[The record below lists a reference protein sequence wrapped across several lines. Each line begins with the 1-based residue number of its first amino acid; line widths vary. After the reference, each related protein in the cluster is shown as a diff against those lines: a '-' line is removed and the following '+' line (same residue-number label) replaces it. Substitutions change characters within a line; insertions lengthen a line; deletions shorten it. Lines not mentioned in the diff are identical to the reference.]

1 MALADT
7 THSVQDI
14 SRSFLK
20 AVLGNGSGY
29 FVLSYT
35 DHPKMENLKSE
46 YFDATDIDAIA
57 SRASQLS
64 ESTQVYFGI
73 GRRSQKL
80 TDGSRGGN
88 ANVGNISI
96 IGMDVD
102 VSDSLKPEKN
112 LPTSQAEVLTLLES
126 FT

>member
-7 THSVQDI
+7 TQSVQDV

-57 SRASQLS
+57 TRASQLS
-64 ESTQVYFGI
+64 KTLVKVSYELLC
-73 GRRSQKL
+73 KL
-80 TDGSRGGN
+80 
-88 ANVGNISI
+88 SI
-96 IGMDVD
+96 F
-102 VSDSLKPEKN
+102 N
-112 LPTSQAEVLTLLES
+112 T
-126 FT
+126 

>member
-7 THSVQDI
+7 TQSVQDV

-46 YFDATDIDAIA
+46 YFDATDIDSIA
-57 SRASQLS
+57 TRASQLS

-88 ANVGNISI
+88 ANVGNIRVGSSCI
-96 IGMDVD
+96 LGLD
-102 VSDSLKPEKN
+102 
-112 LPTSQAEVLTLLES
+112 
-126 FT
+126 